1 MFTLFI
7 IHSSTILIGSECMV
21 HSYYGRIYSLQKPL
35 ELQDTNLS
43 FNSLSGQIS
52 RLENHKSI
60 DIYTFPRNVQNAIC
74 AGGFETQ
81 NSAFFN
87 FTVTNI
93 STFRHFC
100 DCNFFDRPSPSATP
114 RPKMDIYLDI
124 YTFGDIYT
132 FFGDD
137 TINHT

>member
-1 MFTLFI
+1 MFVLFI

-52 RLENHKSI
+52 LLENHKSI
-60 DIYTFPRNVQNAIC
+60 DIYTFAKNVQNAIC
-74 AGGFETQ
+74 AGGFETRK
-81 NSAFFN
+81 SAFFN
-87 FTVTNI
+87 FTVTNC
-93 STFRHFC
+93 SRLRDFC
-100 DCNFFDRPSPSATP
+100 DCNFFRHPTMSVTPSQKT
-114 RPKMDIYLDI
+114 DIFMDI

-132 FFGDD
+132 FLVM
-137 TINHT
+137 TP

>member
-1 MFTLFI
+1 VFALFI

-60 DIYTFPRNVQNAIC
+60 DIYTFSKNVQNAIC

-81 NSAFFN
+81 KSAFFN
-87 FTVTNI
+87 FIVTI
-93 STFRHFC
+93 YSTLRKIC
-100 DCNFFDRPSPSATP
+100 DCNFFDCPSPPPPPSQK
-114 RPKMDIYLDI
+114 R
-124 YTFGDIYT
+124 T
-132 FFGDD
+132 FFR
-137 TINHT
+137 TFILLVIFILFW

>member
-1 MFTLFI
+1 MFVLFI

-60 DIYTFPRNVQNAIC
+60 DIYTFSKNVQNAVC

-81 NSAFFN
+81 KSAFFN
-87 FTVTNI
+87 FIVTTY
-93 STFRHFC
+93 STLRKIC
-100 DCNFFDRPSPSATP
+100 DCNFSTVHRRPPP
-114 RPKMDIYLDI
+114 PLPKTDIFLDI

-132 FFGDD
+132 FLVM
-137 TINHT
+137 TP